1 MRGFSKP
8 KPEPGTFVHCSERI
22 LLGCWCGERIVLL
35 GLEEDWRSE
44 RTIFECN
51 CGARLTLADRVEE
64 GARGIGELLRGSI
77 RSPGV

>member
-8 KPEPGTFVHCSERI
+8 ETGTFVRCSGRI
-22 LLGCWCGERIVLL
+22 LLECRCGERIVLL

-44 RTIFECN
+44 RTIFDCN

-77 RSPGV
+77 RFPGV